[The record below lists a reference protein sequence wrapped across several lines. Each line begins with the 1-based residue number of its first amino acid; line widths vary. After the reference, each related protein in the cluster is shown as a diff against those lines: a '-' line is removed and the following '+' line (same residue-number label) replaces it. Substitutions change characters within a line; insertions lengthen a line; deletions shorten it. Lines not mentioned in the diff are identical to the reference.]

1 MMTARQHFALGIEA
15 LGLSSPIPGYPLT
28 LAKDATEQQRA
39 AARPHFQ
46 RAVDADPAMCDAWV
60 GLACAGDVSVST
72 LTGAHENSTFLHRET
87 RRLGLE
93 DTQLYPAVPAPIDC
107 INLYP
112 CTHTGLALAR
122 IAAVIRAHDYDL
134 AEKLLDTVHLAPE
147 PHQAQIHRLLGAS
160 LYYVT
165 EQWPA
170 VLDWTCRSVSV
181 IEPEVDEVTALM
193 TGVAQA
199 RLGRVDEAV
208 ATLATMKPTIPQ
220 VAAESALFL
229 GLCERA
235 RQDEKR
241 AHLHLQKAVVGD
253 VRLSEAAAALADPTY
268 GLLTTTVDAIA
279 ARSNRWDPRS
289 GPSVV
294 DLAREKRRAGDPEM
308 LARAEARI
316 DAYVGLAPVKE
327 RLHQLKIARQYDA
340 MMLAAG
346 EEVGEMES
354 LNMSFVGAPGTA
366 KTSMARDVGE
376 EYCGLGLLAK
386 PDVVEA
392 SRATLIGEHIGVTA
406 SRTLAFLEQAKGG
419 VALVDEAPELYKPH
433 TPNDFGIEALD
444 TIMKWTE
451 DNRDNTM
458 VILAGY
464 KGPLNAMLDHNVG
477 MRSRFP
483 VQLEFPSYTGEEM
496 LEILTR
502 MAASRSKVLLDDDS
516 GQYWLKL
523 CTYLYEAWSSEDEN
537 AGPRGEPGGPRRLID
552 IAANGRFAR
561 MVLTE
566 AALLMKNRVTPTLDT
581 TTPEGLRRGRT
592 VITAD
597 LREATRRTL
606 LTQRLDPSIADIA

>member
-1 MMTARQHFALGIEA
+1 MTARQHFALGIEA
-15 LGLSSPIPGYPLT
+15 LGLSSPVPGYPTT
-28 LAKDATEQQRA
+28 LAIAATDQQRA

-60 GLACAGDVSVST
+60 GLACAGDVSVAT
-72 LTGAHENSTFLHRET
+72 LTNAHENSTYLHRET

-93 DTQLYPAVPAPIDC
+93 DTQLYPAVPAPVDY

-112 CTHTGLALAR
+112 CTHGGLALAR
-122 IAAVIRAHDYDL
+122 IAAVIRARDYEL
-134 AEKLLDTVHLAPE
+134 AEKLLDTVDLTAE
-147 PHQAQIHRLLGAS
+147 PHQVQIHRLLGAS

-165 EQWPA
+165 EQWPR
-170 VLDWTCRSVSV
+170 VLDWTRRPVSV
-181 IEPEVDEVTALM
+181 IEPEVDEVTTLM

-208 ATLATMKPTIPQ
+208 ATLATMKQPSIPR
-220 VAAESALFL
+220 VAAEAALFL

-235 RQDEKR
+235 RQDEQH
-241 AHLHLQKAVVGD
+241 AHRHLQKAVIGD

-268 GLLTTTVDAIA
+268 GLLTTTADAIA
-279 ARSNRWDPRS
+279 ARKNRWDPRS
-289 GPSVV
+289 GPSVT

-327 RLHQLKIARQYDA
+327 RLHQLKVARQYDA

-392 SRATLIGEHIGVTA
+392 SRATLIGEHIGETT
-406 SRTLAFLEQAKGG
+406 SRTLAFLERAKGG

-433 TPNDFGIEALD
+433 TPNDFGTEALD

-496 LEILTR
+496 VEILSR
-502 MAASRSKVLLDDDS
+502 MAASRSKVLIDPS
-516 GQYWLKL
+516 AAEYWLRL
-523 CTYLYEAWSSEDEN
+523 CTFLYDTWSEEGEN
-537 AGPRGEPGGPRRLID
+537 PGPRGEPGGSRRLID

-566 AALLMKNRVTPTLDT
+566 ASLLMKNRVAPTLDT
-581 TTPEGLRRGRT
+581 TTPEGLRQGRT
-592 VITAD
+592 VIAAD

-606 LTQRLDPSIADIA
+606 ITQRLDPSIADIA